1 MKKSS
6 FTQKLFQNN
15 YFLLVLALIVS
26 FGIWVYMSMN
36 SVNDTNVTISN
47 LPIQTELSDSA
58 KDLGLQVFSGD
69 TTTASVTLS
78 GNRTMLGQITESDLI
93 VTASASSVSTTGNYT
108 LPVSATKANPSSNF
122 QIVSN
127 TPSSINVVV
136 DYFKEGTFSIQD
148 GLEYNVKNGYYGSTS
163 MPYKELKISGPQSEV
178 MKIKKVVAKGTIEG
192 ELTEEKEVVAQI
204 VLYDENNN
212 ELPQKLLTL
221 SFTTMA
227 VKVEVMPE
235 KTVPLKPVFINK
247 PSGLDITEDMITIN
261 PSSILLAGPKEIIEN
276 VKAVNI
282 EAIDF
287 STLKNDVAKFD
298 ALSFDVLDSC
308 KNISDNNTVSV
319 TLDLSSMSV
328 KQFDVETFSV
338 EGLPSKYKSEVTSK
352 SVTVTVVGPKSEID
366 ALTADKITAVIDT
379 TDANGKTGSVQ
390 MPVSFKF
397 SSATSCWAYG
407 KYQANLTITES

>member
-15 YFLLVLALIVS
+15 YFLLILALVVS

-47 LPIQTELSDSA
+47 LPIQTELSDNA
-58 KDLGLQVFSGD
+58 KELGLQVFSGD
-69 TTTASVTLS
+69 ETTASVTLS

-136 DYFKEGTFSIQD
+136 DYFKEGTFTIQD
-148 GLEYNVKNGYYGSTS
+148 GLEYSVKDGYYGSTS

-178 MKIKKVVAKGTIEG
+178 MKIKKVLARASISG
-192 ELTEEKEVVAQI
+192 ELTEDTEVSADI
-204 VLYDENNN
+204 VLFDENNN

-221 SFTTMA
+221 SFTSMA

-247 PSGLDITEDMITIN
+247 PSGLDITEDMIKIE
-261 PSSILLAGPKEIIEN
+261 PSSILLAGPKEVLDN
-276 VKAVNI
+276 VKAINI

-287 STLKNDVAKFD
+287 SLLKNEKVKFD
-298 ALSFDVLDSC
+298 ALSFDVLESC
-308 KNISDNNTVSV
+308 KNLSDNSTVSV
-319 TLDLSSMSV
+319 TLDLSAMTA
-328 KQFDVETFSV
+328 KQFDVENFTV
-338 EGLPSKYKSEVTSK
+338 EDLPSEYKSEVSSK
-352 SVTVTVVGPKSEID
+352 SITVTVIGPKSEID
-366 ALTADKITAVIDT
+366 ALSAENITAVINAKE
-379 TDANGKTGSVQ
+379 ANGKVGSVQ

-397 SSATSCWAYG
+397 SSASSCWAYG
-407 KYQANLTITES
+407 TYKANLTISKV

>member
-1 MKKSS
+1 M
-6 FTQKLFQNN
+6 
-15 YFLLVLALIVS
+15 
-26 FGIWVYMSMN
+26 
-36 SVNDTNVTISN
+36 
-47 LPIQTELSDSA
+47 
-58 KDLGLQVFSGD
+58 
-69 TTTASVTLS
+69 
-78 GNRTMLGQITESDLI
+78 I

-148 GLEYNVKNGYYGSTS
+148 GLEYSVKNGYYGSTS

-338 EGLPSKYKSEVTSK
+338 EGLLSKYKSEVTSK
-352 SVTVTVVGPKSEID
+352 SITVTVVGPKSEID

>member
-1 MKKSS
+1 MRKSS

-148 GLEYNVKNGYYGSTS
+148 GLEYSVKNGYYGSTS

-298 ALSFDVLDSC
+298 ALSFDVPRQL
-308 KNISDNNTVSV
+308 
-319 TLDLSSMSV
+319 
-328 KQFDVETFSV
+328 
-338 EGLPSKYKSEVTSK
+338 
-352 SVTVTVVGPKSEID
+352 
-366 ALTADKITAVIDT
+366 
-379 TDANGKTGSVQ
+379 
-390 MPVSFKF
+390 
-397 SSATSCWAYG
+397 
-407 KYQANLTITES
+407 